1 VTDIITWSDDARAD
15 IRRIPPD
22 QARRINRGIERFAR
36 TREGD
41 VKKLADDPLGTWRLR
56 IGDWR
61 VLFTQDRA
69 GLLITRIVNRR
80 DAY

>member
-1 VTDIITWSDDARAD
+1 MLGRTYDASLP
-15 IRRIPPD
+15 IRLD
-22 QARRINRGIERFAR
+22 KSTGASNVSLELG
-36 TREGD
+36 REMF
-41 VKKLADDPLGTWRLR
+41 KKLADDPLGTWRLR

-61 VLFTQDRA
+61 VLFTQHRA